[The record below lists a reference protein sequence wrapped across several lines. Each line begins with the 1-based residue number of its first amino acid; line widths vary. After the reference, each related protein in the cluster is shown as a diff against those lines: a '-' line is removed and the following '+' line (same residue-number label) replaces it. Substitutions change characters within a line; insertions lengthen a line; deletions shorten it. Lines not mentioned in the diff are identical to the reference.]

1 MDLILEKLK
10 SIVGSDFWRSTNSE
24 NLKYFNDIN
33 NYQNGLPS
41 IILLPTSTIQ
51 ISQILEICN
60 NYKLP
65 VSIQGGMTGLVQGAV
80 PFNNEIVISL
90 EKMNSIVEFDKTSLN
105 AIVQSGVSLENFQNF
120 LDEKDLFFPLDLGSK
135 GSCSIGGNLSTNAGG
150 SRVIK
155 YGMMR
160 SLTLGLEVVLADGTI
175 ISNLNGLL
183 KNNAGYD
190 LKHLFIGSEGTLGVI
205 TQSALKLFPKPK
217 SQNVAFCG
225 LNKFSNVVQLLLKSK
240 FELGDNLSA
249 FEVLWNP
256 TYKKIITSLKIN
268 APLNMNYNYYVLL
281 ETMGHKPEPDN
292 KWFKE
297 TLGHFLGEGLILD
310 AIVSSSESDVNKIW
324 SVRENSSTAFR
335 KIPKRMNFDVSINL
349 NDMEAF
355 TTKLNQRLLNE
366 KEVDEILFFGHL
378 GDNNLHAVVICNDYS
393 EKIKN
398 DFYNLVGEFNG
409 SISAEHGI
417 GLEKK
422 PYLHFS
428 RSEEEINLMKQ
439 LKSKLDPNNILNRNR
454 IFNIN

>member
-10 SIVGSDFWRSTNSE
+10 SIVGSDFWRSANSE
-24 NLKYFNDIN
+24 NLKYFNDID

-225 LNKFSNVVQLLLKSK
+225 LNKFSNVVKLLLKSK